1 MKRIVF
7 PLIVLAM
14 VAFVSCKD
22 SNKENG
28 AVVAEFRIPQNDIE
42 RTVRSLKEY
51 CDGQDADRIE
61 KGVSQVAALWQE
73 QDGSLDDFYDFCM
86 TNFVLDS
93 AKRFETYKK
102 IERNLE
108 ILYGYGN
115 TMTIKLMEPLHLD
128 MGEID
133 FVDEAMGAYS
143 TTAHVKDDLFANKMA
158 FYIVLNFP
166 SYSLAEKK
174 QLCDNWTRQDWAYA
188 RLGDRFTSRVPAEYE
203 QAANVAMTNA
213 DNYISSYNIYM
224 GNLVDNN
231 GQTLFPKDMKLISHW
246 NLRDELKSDY
256 SDSEH
261 GLEKQQ
267 MIYDVML
274 HIVNQDIP
282 QDVINSDKYQWNP
295 RTNKLYKDGAEVSSP
310 AEPFTRYEH
319 ILYNFKALSAMD
331 KFNSVYPTYI
341 ERAFDETMELTQDEV
356 EKLFIDFISAPE
368 IAQVGQL
375 ISKRLGRPLQ
385 PYDIWY
391 NGFTARNDMNEA
403 ELDRITRQRYPN
415 PSAFGRDIPRILTD
429 LGWSREKANSIAAKI
444 SVDPARGAGHAWG
457 SEMKGDVAHLRTR
470 IAKSGMDY
478 KGYNIA
484 VHELGHCVEQTITL
498 YDIDYYMLKGIPN
511 TAFTE
516 AVAFMF
522 QGRDLKL
529 LGQAKGDAS
538 EEKEAMAAL
547 ENCWS
552 AYEIMGVS
560 LVDLYMWRWMYE
572 NQDANAQELRDAVV
586 SIAKDVWNK
595 YYAPVFGVKDSPILA
610 IYSHMIDSPL
620 YLANYPV
627 GHLIDYQIETYMA
640 DKPFAD
646 ELTRILLQGSITPQ
660 AWMKGAVGAEISGE
674 PTLAG
679 VRRALAMMN

>member
-1 MKRIVF
+1 MA
-7 PLIVLAM
+7 LC
-14 VAFVSCKD
+14 VSCNRD
-22 SNKENG
+22 KEEE
-28 AVVAEFRIPQNDIE
+28 VVIPSEFRIPDSDVE

-51 CDGQDADRIE
+51 CNGMDYVRIE
-61 KGVSQVAALWQE
+61 KGVSQVAALWQQ
-73 QDGSLDDFYDFCM
+73 QDGTSDDFYDFCM
-86 TNFVLDS
+86 NNFLLDS
-93 AKRFETYKK
+93 IKRAEAFDK
-102 IERNLE
+102 IQRDLE
-108 ILYGYGN
+108 IIYGYGN
-115 TMTIKLMEPLHLD
+115 TMTLALMEPLHLD
-128 MGEID
+128 MGEVD

-143 TTAHVKDDLFANKMA
+143 TTAHITEDLFANKMA

-166 SYSLAEKK
+166 SYSLSEKK
-174 QLCDNWTRQDWAYA
+174 ELCDKWTRQDWAYA

-213 DNYISSYNIYM
+213 DNYISNYNIYM
-224 GNLVDNN
+224 GNLVDGN

-256 SDSEH
+256 ADKDH

-295 RTNKLYKDGAEVSSP
+295 RTNKLYKDGSEISSP
-310 AEPFTRYEH
+310 AEPFERYAYM
-319 ILYNFKALSAMD
+319 LYNFKALSAMD

-341 ERAFDETMELTQDEV
+341 ERAFDESMELTQEEV
-356 EKLFIDFISAPE
+356 ESLFINFISAPE

-391 NGFTARNDMNEA
+391 NGFTARNDMNETA
-403 ELDRITRQRYPN
+403 LNSITRQRYPN
-415 PSAFGRDIPRILTD
+415 PKALERDIPRILAE
-429 LGWSREKANSIAAKI
+429 LGWSREKANYIAPKI

-457 SEMKGDVAHLRTR
+457 SERKGDVAHLRTR
-470 IAKSGMDY
+470 IANSGMDY

-498 YDIDYYMLKGIPN
+498 YDIDYYMLKGVPN

-522 QGRDLKL
+522 QGRDLRL
-529 LGQAKGDAS
+529 LGMPSGSNS

-560 LVDLYMWRWMYE
+560 LVDLYSWRWMYD
-572 NQDANAQELRDAVV
+572 NPDANAQELCDAVV

-595 YYAPVFGVKDSPILA
+595 YYAPVFGVKDTPILA

-627 GHLIDYQIETYMA
+627 GHLIDYQIESYMA
-640 DKPFAD
+640 DKPFAE
-646 ELTRILLQGSITPQ
+646 ELTRMLLQGSITPQ
-660 AWMKGAVGAEISGE
+660 AWMKGAVGSEISGE

-679 VRRALAMMN
+679 VRRALAVIK

>member
-1 MKRIVF
+1 MKKILF

-42 RTVRSLKEY
+42 RTVRSLKEF
-51 CDGQDADRIE
+51 CNGQESDRIE

-102 IERNLE
+102 IERDLE

-128 MGEID
+128 MGEVD

-143 TTAHVKDDLFANKMA
+143 TTAHIADDLFANKMA

-166 SYSLAEKK
+166 SYSLAEKNA
-174 QLCDNWTRQDWAYA
+174 LCDKWTRQDWAYA
-188 RLGDRFTSRVPAEYE
+188 RLGDKFTSRIPAEYE

-224 GNLVDNN
+224 GNLVDNS

-246 NLRDELKSDY
+246 NL
-256 SDSEH
+256 
-261 GLEKQQ
+261 
-267 MIYDVML
+267 
-274 HIVNQDIP
+274 
-282 QDVINSDKYQWNP
+282 

-368 IAQVGQL
+368 IAQVGKL
-375 ISKRLGRPLQ
+375 VSRRLGRPLQ

-429 LGWSREKANSIAAKI
+429 LGWSREKANYIASKI

-529 LGQAKGDAS
+529 LGHAKGDAS

-560 LVDLYMWRWMYE
+560 LVDLYTWRWMYE

-640 DKPFAD
+640 DKPFSE
-646 ELTRILLQGSITPQ
+646 ELTRMLLQGSITPQ
-660 AWMKGAVGAEISGE
+660 AWMKGAVGSEISGE

-679 VRRALAMMN
+679 VRKALNIVK

>member
-1 MKRIVF
+1 MKKIIF
-7 PLIVLAM
+7 PIMILTMAF
-14 VAFVSCKD
+14 FVSCNDNEK
-22 SNKENG
+22 SPE
-28 AVVAEFRIPQNDIE
+28 VLVEEFKIPEADVE
-42 RTVRSLKEY
+42 RTIRSLKES
-51 CDGQDADRIE
+51 CNGQDDVRIE

-73 QDGSLDDFYDFCM
+73 SDGNVDEFYNFCM
-86 TNFVLDS
+86 NNFVLDS
-93 AKRFETYKK
+93 AKRAESFGK
-102 IERNLE
+102 IQRNLE

-115 TMTIKLMEPLHLD
+115 TMSVALLEPLHLD
-128 MGEID
+128 MGEVD
-133 FVDEAMGAYS
+133 FIDEAMGAYS
-143 TTAHVKDDLFANKMA
+143 TTAHVTEDLFANKMA

-166 SYSLAEKK
+166 SYSLSEKK
-174 QLCDNWTRQDWAYA
+174 TLCNEWTRRDWAYA
-188 RLGDRFTSRVPAEYE
+188 RLGDMFTSRVPAEYQ
-203 QAANVAMTNA
+203 QAANVAVTNA
-213 DNYISSYNIYM
+213 DNYISNYNIYM

-231 GQTLFPKDMKLISHW
+231 GATLFPKDMKLISHW

-256 SDSEH
+256 ADAEH
-261 GLEKQQ
+261 GFEKQQ

-274 HIVNQDIP
+274 RIVNQDIP

-295 RTNKLYKDGAEVSSP
+295 RTNKLYKDGAEISSP

-341 ERAFDETMELTQDEV
+341 ERAFDESMELTQDEV
-356 EKLFIDFISAPE
+356 EKLFIDFVSAPE
-368 IAQVGQL
+368 IAQVGKL
-375 ISKRLGRPLQ
+375 ISQRLGRSLQ

-391 NGFTARNDMNEA
+391 NGFTPRNDMNEA
-403 ELDRITRQRYPN
+403 ELDKVTRQRYPN
-415 PSAFGRDIPRILTD
+415 PKALERDIPRILTE
-429 LGWSREKANSIAAKI
+429 LGWSREKANYIAPKI

-457 SEMKGDVAHLRTR
+457 SERKGDVAHLRTR
-470 IAKSGMDY
+470 IAGSGMDY

-484 VHELGHCVEQTITL
+484 IHELGHCVEQTITL
-498 YDIDYYMLKGIPN
+498 YDIDYYTLKGVPN

-522 QGRDLKL
+522 QARDLEL
-529 LGQAKGDAS
+529 LGQKTGDAS
-538 EEKEAMAAL
+538 QENEAMKAL

-560 LVDLYMWRWMYE
+560 LVDLYVWRWMYE
-572 NQDANAQELRDAVV
+572 NKDANAQELRDAVV

-610 IYSHMIDSPL
+610 IYSHMIDAPL

-627 GHLIDYQIETYMA
+627 GHLIDYQIDTYMK
-640 DKPFAD
+640 DKPFAE
-646 ELTRILLQGSITPQ
+646 ELTRMLLQGSIIPQ
-660 AWMKGAVGAEISGE
+660 EWMKGAVGSEISGE

-679 VRRALAMMN
+679 VREALKIVK